1 MGDKKEEK
9 DMTEAIRKKEREDIR
24 KAKVMASFKKMAKK
38 YAKTLKKL
46 SKN

>member
-1 MGDKKEEK
+1 MPAAVRNNKENE
-9 DMTEAIRKKEREDIR
+9 EIR

-38 YAKTLKKL
+38 YSKTLEKL